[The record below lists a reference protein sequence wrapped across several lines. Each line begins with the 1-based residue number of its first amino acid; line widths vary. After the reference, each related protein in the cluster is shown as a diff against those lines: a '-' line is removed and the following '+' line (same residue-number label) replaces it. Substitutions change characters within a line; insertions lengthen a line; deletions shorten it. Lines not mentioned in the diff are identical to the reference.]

1 MLLCPSDKNGK
12 TVKKIALILAS
23 ALILAGC
30 SAKPAVEAADLWVKS
45 SEMSMAGGMTAV
57 FGTLTNTTGSDITL
71 TGAATEV
78 AGLVEIH
85 EMAMIDGE
93 MKMQELD
100 GGLVIPAGQSVVL
113 EPGGNHI
120 MLMELSTAIEA
131 GQEISVTLNFDGA
144 DSLTLTGIVAKP
156 SEGGDEEYHQHEDG
170 EDHDH

>member
-1 MLLCPSDKNGK
+1 M
-12 TVKKIALILAS
+12 KKIALLLAS

-30 SAKPAVEAADLWVKS
+30 SAKPAVETADLWVKS

-57 FGTLTNTTGSDITL
+57 FGTLTNTTSSDITL

-144 DSLTLTGIVAKP
+144 ESLTLTGIVAKP
-156 SEGGDEEYHQHEDG
+156 SEGGDEEYHQG
-170 EDHDH
+170 EDH